1 MAEIDQALIAGGK
14 LVSTGVRFGVTK
26 SSLGRH
32 KNRCLAPKLAAAAR
46 MVRPA
51 AEVLAPVRRAEGIVR
66 GDQPAISDLLGS
78 HGLLERLARSLERL
92 EGAADAAAGN
102 EMHGAL
108 AALSGQIHRGV
119 EAAGKLQGLYS
130 EPEAKGG
137 SAFSINIVI
146 PPAAD
151 INSAGTEDRRGIS
164 LSAGPREVLRTDP
177 SPSVRLH
184 WPQGDS

>member
-1 MAEIDQALIAGGK
+1 MAEIDQALISGGK
-14 LVSTGVRFGVTK
+14 LVPTGVRFGVTK

-51 AEVLAPVRRAEGIVR
+51 AEVLGPVRRAEGIVR

-102 EMHGAL
+102 ELHGAL

-119 EAAGKLQGLYS
+119 ETSAKLQGLY
-130 EPEAKGG
+130 G
-137 SAFSINIVI
+137 SDDGQDRPTFSIM
-146 PPAAD
+146 
-151 INSAGTEDRRGIS
+151 INLGG
-164 LSAGPREVLRTDP
+164 
-177 SPSVRLH
+177 
-184 WPQGDS
+184 

>member
-14 LVSTGVRFGVTK
+14 LVPTGALFGVTK

-32 KNRCLAPKLAAAAR
+32 RIRCLAPQLAAAAR

-51 AEVLAPVRRAEGIVR
+51 AEVRGPVRRAEGIVS
-66 GDQPAISDLLGS
+66 GSQPDIGDLLGS

-92 EGAADAAAGN
+92 EGAADAAAGS

-119 EAAGKLQGLYS
+119 EAAGKLQGFYS
-130 EPEAKGG
+130 SDDGQDRP
-137 SAFSINIVI
+137 SFSIQ
-146 PPAAD
+146 
-151 INSAGTEDRRGIS
+151 IN
-164 LSAGPREVLRTDP
+164 LGP
-177 SPSVRLH
+177 
-184 WPQGDS
+184 

>member
-1 MAEIDQALIAGGK
+1 MAEIDQALIGGGK
-14 LVSTGVRFGVTK
+14 LVPTGARFGVTK

-92 EGAADAAAGN
+92 EGAADAAAEG
-102 EMHGAL
+102 ELHGSL

-119 EAAGKLQGLYS
+119 EASAKLQGLY
-130 EPEAKGG
+130 AD
-137 SAFSINIVI
+137 SAEQNRPTFSIQINI
-146 PPAAD
+146 
-151 INSAGTEDRRGIS
+151 NG
-164 LSAGPREVLRTDP
+164 
-177 SPSVRLH
+177 
-184 WPQGDS
+184 QQ